1 MKCFTNRLPNANVHL
16 AELCKKMDT
25 EGELPTKDFEE
36 MQELI
41 KKHYGDDIQMDIK
54 AVSWYSR

>member
-1 MKCFTNRLPNANVHL
+1 
-16 AELCKKMDT
+16 
-25 EGELPTKDFEE
+25 

-54 AVSWYSR
+54 AVLGIADDLKIILPD